1 MRPVNGA
8 AVKALRKAY
17 GWKGVKFAA
26 AIGVTHGHLS
36 NIENGV
42 RSSASAELARKIAD
56 ALGVPLAAITSDYAV
71 EDITDETPTVAATQ
85 AAA

>member
-8 AVKALRKAY
+8 AVRALREAY

-36 NIENGV
+36 NIETGERTTGSV
-42 RSSASAELARKIAD
+42 ELARKIAD
-56 ALGVPLAAITSDYAV
+56 TLGVPLAAILGGYTV
-71 EDITDETPTVAATQ
+71 EDITDEQPHPKLAVA
-85 AAA
+85 